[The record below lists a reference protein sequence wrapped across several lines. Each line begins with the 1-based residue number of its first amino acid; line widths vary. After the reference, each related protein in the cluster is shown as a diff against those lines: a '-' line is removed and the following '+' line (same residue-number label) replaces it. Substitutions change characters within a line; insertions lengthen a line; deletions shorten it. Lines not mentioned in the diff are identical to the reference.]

1 LGYVGADYGGA
12 VAAGAVTNEDEYKE
26 QLSLLE
32 DGAKIAQRIA
42 PARSAN
48 AKDVDVPALVAR
60 VRKLVDAK
68 AAAADVEA
76 AGVSCSRSIV
86 QFVMALQVARTHRRL
101 RSSSPRRRIFGT
113 PTSWRGSPRFE

>member
-1 LGYVGADYGGA
+1 MKIKFAARRIIALLFAVAIVIFSFSALVRADEPVSADAEAQRLVHVLGYVGADYGGA

-48 AKDVDVPALVAR
+48 AKDVDVPALVA
-60 VRKLVDAK
+60 
-68 AAAADVEA
+68 
-76 AGVSCSRSIV
+76 
-86 QFVMALQVARTHRRL
+86 
-101 RSSSPRRRIFGT
+101 
-113 PTSWRGSPRFE
+113 